1 MIESI
6 INIFRTQARQHKT
19 IGAFY
24 YNRNYE
30 LGSGKETHP
39 LFWLEDPLT
48 GRNQDN
54 VFTNSV
60 NFSILFLPTTE
71 ESVSHMQNLA
81 FSIGLNIIE
90 RIKKSSSSGISI
102 RPDWTYTTL
111 KNYYDNNT
119 CGCRFSVN
127 FTQVN
132 MQDLC
137 LIGEQF
143 DEEKQFENDSNLSG
157 LSGFETPVMG
167 TLEVFEGKLPDF
179 DIKTRKQ

>member
-1 MIESI
+1 MIK
-6 INIFRTQARQHKT
+6 NILGIFYRQAREHKS
-19 IGAFY
+19 IKAFY
-24 YNRNYE
+24 YSRNYE
-30 LGSGKETHP
+30 LGSGNESHP
-39 LFWLEDPLT
+39 LFWLEDPIY
-48 GRNQDN
+48 GRNENN

-60 NFSILFLPTTE
+60 NFSILFLPATE

-90 RIKKSSSSGISI
+90 RIKKNPHSGICI

-111 KNYYDNNT
+111 RNYYDNNS

-132 MQDLC
+132 MQNLC
-137 LIGEQF
+137 LIDEQF
-143 DEEKQFENDSNLSG
+143 DADKEFEESEILKNFDIATSPTCSIFSQ
-157 LSGFETPVMG
+157 
-167 TLEVFEGKLPDF
+167 KLPDF

>member
-1 MIESI
+1 MINNI
-6 INIFRTQARQHKT
+6 LQIFRQQAQQHKT
-19 IGAFY
+19 IKAFY

-60 NFSILFLPTTE
+60 NFSILFLPSTE
-71 ESVSHMQNLA
+71 ESVHHLQNLA
-81 FSIGLNIIE
+81 FSIGLNIVE
-90 RIKKSSSSGISI
+90 RIKKNPDYGISI

-111 KNYYDNNT
+111 RDYYDNNA

-132 MQDLC
+132 MQNLC
-137 LIGEQF
+137 LIDEQF
-143 DEEKQFENDSNLSG
+143 STDNQFEDESL
-157 LSGFETPVMG
+157 LPGFDILPANNC
-167 TLEVFEGKLPDF
+167 EVFMQKLPDF
-179 DIKTRKQ
+179 DIKTRR

>member
-1 MIESI
+1 MINSI
-6 INIFRTQARQHKT
+6 LQIFRQQAQQHKA
-19 IGAFY
+19 IKAFY

-71 ESVSHMQNLA
+71 ESVHHLQNLA

-90 RIKKSSSSGISI
+90 RIKKNPDYGISI
-102 RPDWTYTTL
+102 RPDWTYATL
-111 KNYYDNNT
+111 RDYYDNNA

-127 FTQVN
+127 FTQIN
-132 MQDLC
+132 MQNLC
-137 LIGEQF
+137 LIDEQF
-143 DEEKQFENDSNLSG
+143 DTDNQFEDEALLSD
-157 LSGFETPVMG
+157 FDMFPANNC
-167 TLEVFEGKLPDF
+167 EVFVQKLPDF
-179 DIKTRKQ
+179 DIKTRK

>member
-1 MIESI
+1 MINNI
-6 INIFRTQARQHKT
+6 LQIFRQQAQQHKT
-19 IGAFY
+19 IKAFY

-60 NFSILFLPTTE
+60 NFSILFLPSTE
-71 ESVSHMQNLA
+71 ESVHHLQNLA
-81 FSIGLNIIE
+81 FSIGLNIVE
-90 RIKKSSSSGISI
+90 RIKKNPDYGISI

-111 KNYYDNNT
+111 RDYYDNNA

-132 MQDLC
+132 MQNLC
-137 LIGEQF
+137 LIDEQF
-143 DEEKQFENDSNLSG
+143 DIGKLLEDESL
-157 LSGFETPVMG
+157 LPGFDMLPANNC
-167 TLEVFEGKLPDF
+167 EVFVQKLPDF
-179 DIKTRKQ
+179 DIKTRR

>member
-1 MIESI
+1 MINNI
-6 INIFRTQARQHKT
+6 LQIFRQQAQQHKT
-19 IGAFY
+19 IKAFY

-60 NFSILFLPTTE
+60 NFSILFLPSTE
-71 ESVSHMQNLA
+71 ESVHHLQNLA
-81 FSIGLNIIE
+81 FSIGLNIVE
-90 RIKKSSSSGISI
+90 RIKKNPDYGISI

-111 KNYYDNNT
+111 RDYYDNNA

-132 MQDLC
+132 MQNLC
-137 LIGEQF
+137 LIDEQF
-143 DEEKQFENDSNLSG
+143 DTDNQFENESLLPDFNM
-157 LSGFETPVMG
+157 FPANNC
-167 TLEVFEGKLPDF
+167 EVFVQKLPDF
-179 DIKTRKQ
+179 DIKTRK